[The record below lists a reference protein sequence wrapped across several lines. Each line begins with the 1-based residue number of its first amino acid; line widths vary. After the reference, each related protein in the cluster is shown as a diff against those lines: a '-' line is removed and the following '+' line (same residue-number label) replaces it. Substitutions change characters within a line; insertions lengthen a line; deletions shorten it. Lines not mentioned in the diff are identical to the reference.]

1 MEESPGVFGWL
12 IRTRRVHLE
21 EAEEEAAFSLRD

>member
-12 IRTRRVHLE
+12 IRRRRAHLE
-21 EAEEEAAFSLRD
+21 EAEVEEAFSIRD